1 MSIIAICIPM
11 PDTVADHV
19 LFSCLSP
26 TSINGRNACHGGAAR
41 QQYTRGTT
49 TQSLT
54 AVFSMLYSVYGM
66 ILAKPLQPVGC
77 SNHIEVFL
85 QGSRIIEFR
94 SLSYKDFIQTIH
106 CNTDA
111 MCRPMMGCMGTC
123 VNGFSSHLPLFMSG
137 QVALELDLGLEPH
150 LVQFGFILQIVQP
163 GMLHAAS
170 CTEST
175 ATIQTQGR
183 AINAH
188 RSTAQM
194 NIHQETWLTI
204 I

>member
-1 MSIIAICIPM
+1 M

-19 LFSCLSP
+19 LFCCLSP
-26 TSINGRNACHGGAAR
+26 TSINGRNACHGG
-41 QQYTRGTT
+41 TT

-54 AVFSMLYSVYGM
+54 VFSLLYSVYGM